1 MADYASLLHWY
12 DEAALVHW
20 TQAGEELP
28 FWEEAHKRIQQ
39 EGWSSKVNHPSAART
54 THAIAAPTAALV
66 IRASRKRDRY
76 IAAVTPGRLAAWP
89 DCLSLRAC
97 DAESSA

>member
-39 EGWSSKVNHPSAART
+39 EGWSSKVNHPSAAHT
-54 THAIAAPTAALV
+54 THAIAGTD
-66 IRASRKRDRY
+66 SR
-76 IAAVTPGRLAAWP
+76 PGDTCFPQARQIYCGRCAGPADGMAGLPFTSRL
-89 DCLSLRAC
+89 RR
-97 DAESSA
+97 